1 MVVTTV
7 AAVISPLIPLAS
19 TTLQRTEVTEVLRQ
33 RVMRALQAGT
43 LHAGDRLPSTRDLSA
58 EFGED
63 HRVILASYRTL
74 ADEGLIE
81 LRPRGGV
88 YAARTIG
95 PDGALPLP
103 ADAWLVDML
112 AEAVIRGIPAV
123 ELGEWLRR
131 AVSTLRLRAG
141 VVATTPDQ
149 IEGIRRELLDD
160 YGLESEGVD
169 AALLGTAREPV
180 VLRHV
185 DIIVTTEAHTQTVQR
200 TAERL
205 GKQCVCATV
214 RPDLIGGEWRL
225 LLRAPVYVVVRDER
239 FAETLATFFANT
251 EGRENLR
258 MMVVGRDDLTTIPDG
273 APTYVTR
280 GARDVIGDVRI
291 AGRILPAARVFSAD
305 ASREILSFIVRAN
318 LRAMTPPQPSGG
330 NGR

>member
-1 MVVTTV
+1 V
-7 AAVISPLIPLAS
+7 AERRS
-19 TTLQRTEVTEVLRQ
+19 EVTEILRQ
-33 RVMRALQAGT
+33 RVLRALQAGT

-63 HRVILASYRTL
+63 HRVILASYRAL
-74 ADEGLIE
+74 ADEGLVE

-103 ADAWLVDML
+103 AEGWLIDTL
-112 AEAVIRGIPAV
+112 AEAVARGIPAV

-131 AVSTLRLRAG
+131 VVSTLRLRAA

-149 IEGIRRELLDD
+149 IEGIRRELLDE

-169 AALLGTAREPV
+169 AAHLETTREPV
-180 VLRHV
+180 ILRHI
-185 DIIVTTEAHTQTVQR
+185 DILVTTEAHTQVVQR
-200 TAERL
+200 VAKRL
-205 GKQCVCATV
+205 GKPSICATV
-214 RPDLIGGEWRL
+214 RPDLIGGEWSL
-225 LLRAPVYVVVRDER
+225 LLKAPVYVVVRDDR
-239 FAETLATFFANT
+239 FADTLARFFANT

-258 MMVVGRDDLTTIPDG
+258 MMIVGRDDLTTIPAG

-280 GARDVIGDVRI
+280 SARDAIGDVRI
-291 AGRILPAARVFSAD
+291 AGRILPAARIFSAE

-318 LRAMTPPQPSGG
+318 LRAMTPHRPAVG

>member
-1 MVVTTV
+1 MARRVD
-7 AAVISPLIPLAS
+7 
-19 TTLQRTEVTEVLRQ
+19 VTEVLRQ
-33 RVMRALQAGT
+33 RVLRALQAGT

-63 HRVILASYRTL
+63 HRVILASYRAL
-74 ADEGLIE
+74 ADEGLVE

-95 PDGALPLP
+95 PNGALPLP
-103 ADAWLVDML
+103 AEAWLVDML
-112 AEAVIRGIPAV
+112 AESVARGIPAV

-131 AVSTLRLRAG
+131 SVSTLRLRAA

-149 IEGIRRELLDD
+149 IDGIRRELLDD

-169 AALLGTAREPV
+169 ATLLDTPREPV

-185 DIIVTTEAHTQTVQR
+185 DIIVTTEAHSRVVER
-200 TAERL
+200 LASRL
-205 GKQCVCATV
+205 GKPSVCAMV

-225 LLRAPVYVVVRDER
+225 LLRQPVYVVVRDER
-239 FAETLATFFANT
+239 FAETLLRFFQNT

-258 MMVVGRDDLTTIPDG
+258 MMIVGHDDLASIPDG

-280 GARDVIGDVRI
+280 SAREVLGNRPI
-291 AGRILPAARVFSAD
+291 AGQILPAARVFSAD
-305 ASREILSFIVRAN
+305 ASREILSFIVREN
-318 LRAMTPPQPSGG
+318 LRAMTP
-330 NGR
+330 RAHVTVRR